1 MLHFRQLVTGE
12 FFTSDLTKCLGTPL
26 DLLIQLTIDFV
37 HILEFDDVIITEKM
51 DKYLTWS

>member
-12 FFTSDLTKCLGTPL
+12 FLTSDLTKCLGTPL
-26 DLLIQLTIDFV
+26 NLLIELTIEFV
-37 HILEFDDVIITEKM
+37 QILEFDDVIITKKM